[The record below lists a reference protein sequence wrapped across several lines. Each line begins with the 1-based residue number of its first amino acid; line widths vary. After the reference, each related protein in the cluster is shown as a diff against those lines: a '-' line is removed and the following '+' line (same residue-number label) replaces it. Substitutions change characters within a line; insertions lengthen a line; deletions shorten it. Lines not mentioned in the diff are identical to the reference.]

1 MLGDIDK
8 FSQSIEEEEKKEE
21 MEKKV
26 QEGEDE
32 EQKMKRKDRDR
43 KRKERQNE
51 MIEKRAWRLGKKKQA
66 KKKTSKRKPKKKK
79 KKKKKKRKQKKKKK
93 KEKDKER
100 HRQARNNTVNNS
112 FRSMPDVL
120 DFFCLEKSDKVQRQN
135 IAEFVN
141 KILAPIGACSCC
153 DRVCYEK
160 DMKKANQE
168 QAQFHCIKPGDF
180 LCPACLRTQP
190 KTNEFCKFN
199 PKNGLTQHEPLEP
212 RLNWLES

>member
-1 MLGDIDK
+1 M
-8 FSQSIEEEEKKEE
+8 
-21 MEKKV
+21 
-26 QEGEDE
+26 
-32 EQKMKRKDRDR
+32 
-43 KRKERQNE
+43 
-51 MIEKRAWRLGKKKQA
+51 
-66 KKKTSKRKPKKKK
+66 
-79 KKKKKKRKQKKKKK
+79 
-93 KEKDKER
+93 
-100 HRQARNNTVNNS
+100 RNNTVNNS

-212 RLNWLES
+212 RLNWLESRLIRVLLPIQRVVWLKGHEQQGGLTKKKQ